1 MLKLKWLLTIA
12 FVVLIVGLIM
22 PRLRQGLAPK
32 KLPGDVAISWRGRN
46 YFFPFASTIL
56 LSLLF
61 VVINHFL

>member
-1 MLKLKWLLTIA
+1 MLKWLLTIA

-22 PRLRQGLAPK
+22 PRLRQGMAPK

>member
-1 MLKLKWLLTIA
+1 MLKWLLTIA

-22 PRLRQGLAPK
+22 PRLRQGMAPK
-32 KLPGDVAISWRGRN
+32 KLPGDVAVSWRGRN

-61 VVINHFL
+61 MVISHFL